1 MGKSMMR
8 FCSIASGSSGNCI
21 YVGGGN
27 THILIDAG
35 CSKKKIVE
43 GLKEL
48 DLELKDISA
57 LFITHEHSDHI
68 GGLKVLLKNSEM
80 PVYATKG
87 TFEGIKDKDTNS
99 LLADRQKTIVR
110 AEEAVS
116 IRELSVKPFT
126 VSHDALEP
134 VCYRVDSA
142 NASAAVATDMGVF
155 SDRLIKGLRGVDVLL
170 LEANHDIRMLESGPY
185 PYSLKK
191 RISGS
196 KGHLSNDSAKE
207 LLISLLHDDLKAVML
222 GHLSECNNLP
232 ELAYETVRVGIEM
245 DDCPYKASDFKIT
258 VAGRTEPSVPIEF

>member
-1 MGKSMMR
+1 MMR

-21 YVGGGN
+21 YVGSGN

-43 GLKEL
+43 GLKGL
-48 DLELKDISA
+48 DLDLKDIDA
-57 LFITHEHSDHI
+57 LFITHEHLDHI

-80 PVYATKG
+80 PVYATRG
-87 TFEGIKDKDTNS
+87 TFDGIKDKDTNS
-99 LLADRQKTIVR
+99 LLADREKNIVKT
-110 AEEAVS
+110 EESVS
-116 IRELSVKPFT
+116 LKELTVKPFE

-134 VCYRVDSA
+134 VCYRVDSG

-155 SDRLIKGLRGVDVLL
+155 SDKIIRGLSGVDVLL

-185 PYSLKK
+185 PYSLKR
-191 RISGS
+191 RILGD
-196 KGHLSNDSAKE
+196 KGHLSNDSAKD
-207 LLISLLHDDLKAVML
+207 LLVSLLHDNLKAVML

-245 DDCPYKASDFKIT
+245 DECPYKASDFKIT
-258 VAGRTEPSVPIEF
+258 VAGRSEPGKLLEF

>member
-1 MGKSMMR
+1 MMR

-21 YVGGGN
+21 YVGSGN

-43 GLKEL
+43 GLNGL
-48 DLELKDISA
+48 DLDLKDIDA

-80 PVYATKG
+80 PVYATRG
-87 TFEGIKDKDTNS
+87 TFDGIKDKDTNS
-99 LLADRQKTIVR
+99 LLAEREKNIVK
-110 AEEAVS
+110 AEESVS
-116 IRELSVKPFT
+116 LKELTVKPFE

-134 VCYRVDSA
+134 VCYRVDSG

-155 SDRLIKGLRGVDVLL
+155 SDKIIRGLSGVDVLL

-185 PYSLKK
+185 PYSLKR
-191 RISGS
+191 RIWGD
-196 KGHLSNDSAKE
+196 KGHLSNDSAKD
-207 LLISLLHDDLKAVML
+207 LLVSLLHDNLKAVML

-245 DDCPYKASDFKIT
+245 DECPYKASDFKIT
-258 VAGRTEPSVPIEF
+258 VAGRNEPGKLLEF

>member
-1 MGKSMMR
+1 MMR

-21 YVGGGN
+21 YVGSGN

-43 GLKEL
+43 GLKGL
-48 DLELKDISA
+48 DLDLKDIDA

-80 PVYATKG
+80 PVYATRG
-87 TFEGIKDKDTNS
+87 TFDGIKDKDTNS
-99 LLADRQKTIVR
+99 LLADREKNIVK
-110 AEEAVS
+110 AEESVS
-116 IRELSVKPFT
+116 LKELTVKPFE

-134 VCYRVDSA
+134 VCYRVDSG

-155 SDRLIKGLRGVDVLL
+155 SDKIIRGLSGVDVLL

-185 PYSLKK
+185 PYSLKR
-191 RISGS
+191 RILGD
-196 KGHLSNDSAKE
+196 KGHLSNDSAKD
-207 LLISLLHDDLKAVML
+207 LLVSLLHDNLKAVIL

-245 DDCPYKASDFKIT
+245 DECPYKASDFKIT
-258 VAGRTEPSVPIEF
+258 VAGRSEPGKLLEF

>member
-1 MGKSMMR
+1 MMR

-21 YVGGGN
+21 YVGSGN

-43 GLKEL
+43 GLKGL
-48 DLELKDISA
+48 DLDLKDIDA

-80 PVYATKG
+80 PVYATRG
-87 TFEGIKDKDTNS
+87 TFDGIKDKDTNS
-99 LLADRQKTIVR
+99 LLADRENIVR
-110 AEEAVS
+110 AEESVS
-116 IRELSVKPFT
+116 LKELTVKPFE

-134 VCYRVDSA
+134 VCYRVDSG

-155 SDRLIKGLRGVDVLL
+155 SDKIIRGLSGVDVLL

-185 PYSLKK
+185 PYSLKR
-191 RISGS
+191 RILGD
-196 KGHLSNDSAKE
+196 KGHLSNDSAKD
-207 LLISLLHDDLKAVML
+207 LLVSLLHDNLKAVML

-245 DDCPYKASDFKIT
+245 DECPYKASDFKIT
-258 VAGRTEPSVPIEF
+258 VVGRSEPGKLLEF

>member
-1 MGKSMMR
+1 MMR

-21 YVGGGN
+21 YVGSGN
-27 THILIDAG
+27 THILIDVG

-43 GLKEL
+43 GLKGL
-48 DLELKDISA
+48 DLDLKDIDA

-80 PVYATKG
+80 PVYATRG
-87 TFEGIKDKDTNS
+87 TFDGIKDKDTNS
-99 LLADRQKTIVR
+99 LLADRGKNIVK
-110 AEEAVS
+110 AEESVS
-116 IRELSVKPFT
+116 LKELTVKPFE

-134 VCYRVDSA
+134 VCYRVDSG

-155 SDRLIKGLRGVDVLL
+155 SDKIIRGLSGVDVLL

-185 PYSLKK
+185 PYSLKR
-191 RISGS
+191 RILGD
-196 KGHLSNDSAKE
+196 KGHLSNDSAKD
-207 LLISLLHDDLKAVML
+207 LLVSLLHDNLKAVIL

-245 DDCPYKASDFKIT
+245 DECPYKASDFKIT
-258 VAGRTEPSVPIEF
+258 VAGRSEPGKLLEF

>member
-21 YVGGGN
+21 YVGSGN

-43 GLKEL
+43 GLKGL
-48 DLELKDISA
+48 DLDLKDIDA
-57 LFITHEHSDHI
+57 LFITHEHSDNI

-80 PVYATKG
+80 PVYATRG
-87 TFEGIKDKDTNS
+87 TFDGIKDKDTNS
-99 LLADRQKTIVR
+99 LLAEREKNIVK
-110 AEEAVS
+110 AEESVS
-116 IRELSVKPFT
+116 LKELTVKPFE

-134 VCYRVDSA
+134 VCYRVDSG

-155 SDRLIKGLRGVDVLL
+155 SDKIIRGLSGVDVLL
-170 LEANHDIRMLESGPY
+170 LEANHDISMLESGPY
-185 PYSLKK
+185 PYSLKR
-191 RISGS
+191 RILGD
-196 KGHLSNDSAKE
+196 KGHLSNDSAKD
-207 LLISLLHDDLKAVML
+207 LLVSLLHDNLKAVIL

-245 DDCPYKASDFKIT
+245 DECPYKASDFKIT
-258 VAGRTEPSVPIEF
+258 VAGRSEPGKLLEF